1 MSAGGT
7 LINIS
12 KDISYV
18 LWRYLQIYSPKEI
31 ESVFIE
37 ITIPHKP
44 SSLLGTIYKHPSMK
58 LHKLNKFLEPLL
70 TKFKEG
76 KVTFFK
82 GGFNF
87 NLMKYNQNK
96 CNAEF
101 LEHLFSNNFI
111 LHTLPS
117 RSTSSSQTLVE
128 ALRKRPLATNI
139 LKWRDCVCHLF
150 QVLTL
155 LMPTI

>member
-1 MSAGGT
+1 M
-7 LINIS
+7 NIS
-12 KDISYV
+12 KDIFYV
-18 LWRYLQIYSPKEI
+18 LQRDLQIYYSPKEL

-37 ITIPHKP
+37 ITIPNKP

-58 LHKLNKFLEPLL
+58 LYKLNKFLEPLL

-82 GGFNF
+82 GGLNF

-96 CNAEF
+96 GNAEF

-111 LHTLPS
+111 LQTLPL

-139 LKWRDCVCHLF
+139 LKWKDCVCQLF
-150 QVLTL
+150 QVLNW
-155 LMPTI
+155 LMSPI

>member
-1 MSAGGT
+1 
-7 LINIS
+7 
-12 KDISYV
+12 
-18 LWRYLQIYSPKEI
+18 
-31 ESVFIE
+31 
-37 ITIPHKP
+37 
-44 SSLLGTIYKHPSMK
+44 MK

-117 RSTSSSQTLVE
+117 RSTSSSQTLTCRGSEEETFSYKYSKMERLCMSPISGSDLVN
-128 ALRKRPLATNI
+128 ANYLIT
-139 LKWRDCVCHLF
+139 
-150 QVLTL
+150 
-155 LMPTI
+155 